1 MDTQTCKENQQA
13 NKRLTKQRNNQMLL
27 SAPPHPA
34 YDVLNKTE
42 VYKECNQ
49 RMYKIYTFV
58 CYMSFELH

>member
-13 NKRLTKQRNNQMLL
+13 NKRVTKQRNNQMLL

-42 VYKECNQ
+42 VYKAHVQN
-49 RMYKIYTFV
+49 IHV
-58 CYMSFELH
+58 CLLYEL